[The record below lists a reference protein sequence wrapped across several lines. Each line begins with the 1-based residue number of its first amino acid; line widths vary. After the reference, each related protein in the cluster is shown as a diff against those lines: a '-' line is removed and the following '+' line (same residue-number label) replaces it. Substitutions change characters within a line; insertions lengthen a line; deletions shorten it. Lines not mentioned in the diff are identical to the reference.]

1 MKPDFDT
8 MSIAELR
15 AYVLLHRND
24 NEAFYKL
31 ADRLEASSDNRDL
44 YPIPDT
50 IENIAIMETAIQ
62 EHIKKLEHK
71 RNSYEGA

>member
-15 AYVLLHRND
+15 AYLLSHRTD
-24 NEAFYKL
+24 DEAFYKL
-31 ADRLEASSDNRDL
+31 ADRLEMTPDRNDL

-50 IENIAIMETAIQ
+50 SENIAIMEAAIQ
-62 EHIKKLEHK
+62 GHVEKLREEHQ
-71 RNSYEGA
+71 N

>member
-15 AYVLLHRND
+15 AYLLSHRND
-24 NEAFYKL
+24 DEVFYKL
-31 ADRLEASSDNRDL
+31 ADRLEASSDDTDL

-50 IENIAIMETAIQ
+50 PENIAIMEAAIQ
-62 EHIKKLEHK
+62 EQVRKLEQK
-71 RNSYEGA
+71 RTG

>member
-15 AYVLLHRND
+15 TYLLANRND
-24 NEAFYKL
+24 DEAFYKL
-31 ADRLEASSDNRDL
+31 ADRLELTSNKTDL

-50 IENIAIMETAIQ
+50 PESIAIMETAIQ
-62 EHIKKLEHK
+62 GQIQKLAEK
-71 RNSYEGA
+71 RKS

>member
-15 AYVLLHRND
+15 AYFLSHRDD

-31 ADRLEASSDNRDL
+31 ADRLESRAEDTEL
-44 YPIPDT
+44 YPCPDT
-50 IENIAIMETAIQ
+50 PENITIMETAIRKQ
-62 EHIKKLEHK
+62 INKLEEK
-71 RNSYEGA
+71 RKG

>member
-15 AYVLLHRND
+15 AYLLQHRND
-24 NEAFYKL
+24 DKAFYKL
-31 ADRLEASSDNRDL
+31 ADRLESSAHNAQV

-50 IENIAIMETAIQ
+50 PENIALMETAIQ
-62 EHIKKLEHK
+62 AQVKTLEEK
-71 RNSYEGA
+71 SQG